1 MTCANPASRTH
12 PARRPPLTA
21 RRTRAAIALAT
32 LAAIATPTLV
42 GTAEAASRTTLDCR
56 SGKTVFHEGSVRAFY
71 LKHHLRSQPSL
82 TWRSYYACRPGSRKP
97 RLLYESSPATF
108 TDVYGFRIFGV
119 RLGFVV
125 TTEGYGGGGDALVGW
140 FDLRIGQLRSGVINV
155 NEEQYTPATAP
166 HVPIGEIRYAIAP
179 NGTVAVLGEDEPEQE
194 IALLTVGASK
204 LRAPVR
210 LFYTTTGS
218 VDPSSLAISETAV
231 TWRTRSGQTESA
243 PI

>member
-1 MTCANPASRTH
+1 M
-12 PARRPPLTA
+12 TA
-21 RRTRAAIALAT
+21 RRTLTAIVLAT

-42 GTAEAASRTTLDCR
+42 GSADASSRTTLNCR
-56 SGKTVFHEGSVRAFY
+56 SGNTVFHEGSVRGFY
-71 LKHHLRSQPSL
+71 VKHRLRSQPSL
-82 TWRSYYACRPGSRKP
+82 TWRSYYACRPGSGKP

-108 TDVYGFRIFGV
+108 THVYGFRIFGI

-125 TTEGYGGGGDALVGW
+125 TSEGYAGGGEAIVGW
-140 FDLRIGQLRSGVINV
+140 FDLRIGQLRTGLINV
-155 NEEQYTPATAP
+155 NEEQYTPTTAP
-166 HVPIGEIRYAIAP
+166 HVPIGEVRYAIAP
-179 NGTVAVLGEDEPEQE
+179 NGSVAVLGEDEPEQE
-194 IALLTVGASK
+194 IALLTVAASK

-231 TWRTRSGQTESA
+231 TWKTRSGQEESA